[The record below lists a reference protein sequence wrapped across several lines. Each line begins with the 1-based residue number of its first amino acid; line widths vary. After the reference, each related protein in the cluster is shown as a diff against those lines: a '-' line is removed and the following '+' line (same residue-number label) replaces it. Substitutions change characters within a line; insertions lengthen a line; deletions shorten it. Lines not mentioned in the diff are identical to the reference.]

1 MVERVDTVRGAE
13 GCRNRDL
20 ATSSRRRAFESAG
33 VEFIDENGGDLSAKA
48 ATSSE
53 GAGIGRVEFI
63 YKTEAVPGCGYG
75 SGRPSETYPDPQC
88 RLSQAA
94 PISLPLDVHVTDC
107 HKRPGILP
115 LAD

>member
-63 YKTEAVPGCGYG
+63 DESGGGPGVRLRERQTARNLSRSSMSPISSGPYFTAV
-75 SGRPSETYPDPQC
+75 GRPRD
-88 RLSQAA
+88 RLS
-94 PISLPLDVHVTDC
+94 
-107 HKRPGILP
+107 
-115 LAD
+115 